1 MILSSEIKIKIKKE
15 HFPNLI
21 YEFYKHSCDIHRL
34 DLIDSEDRE
43 DIYLIETVYSSRKNY
58 ISLIDILKKNT
69 GKYNILEQKNSIE
82 EKIKGGLM
90 EIKSRNPVE
99 NTNDYNMSI
108 LGAVELIKEKI
119 NAGRGAEYCSVSNN
133 AAVISCANLSEDVKH
148 EDLLKLYTETEKDAL
163 TLSAFTGLNGVPLLL
178 NFSNSDDIIK
188 TITRIE
194 KTFSLIRMVKSGVED
209 YLIADQIADSIS
221 IPFLSRDYDEVPL
234 YLLAAAILIVKKY
247 ELNPADTA
255 AGFIGVNSTSLRCSK
270 LFNKTGFFKVL
281 GHDNNDRM
289 MMEFEKYGGLATSNE
304 NILLNSD
311 IVFIIKNN
319 LEEINLSRIRPGQFV
334 ILFENYNS
342 ENLKI
347 IKERGAREIIKLDYN
362 SINHI
367 HPGVTEGILKSK
379 KLRMSDQ
386 TLVYTAKK
394 LSMLM
399 NINFSLPDLFS
410 SIHEKIAAAICETH

>member
-1 MILSSEIKIKIKKE
+1 MILSSEIKIKTKKE
-15 HFPNLI
+15 NFPNLI
-21 YEFYKHSCDIHRL
+21 YEFYKHSCDVHRL

-58 ISLIDILKKNT
+58 ISLIEILKKNT

-82 EKIKGGLM
+82 EKIRGGLM
-90 EIKSRNPVE
+90 ETKSRNPVE
-99 NTNDYNMSI
+99 NINDYNMNI
-108 LGAVELIKEKI
+108 LGAAELIKEKI
-119 NAGRGAEYCSVSNN
+119 DSGHGAEYCSVSNN
-133 AAVISCANLSEDVKH
+133 AAVISCANLSEDVKQ

-178 NFSNSDDIIK
+178 NFSSADDIIK
-188 TITRIE
+188 TISRIE
-194 KTFSLIRMVKSGVED
+194 KSFSLIRMVTSGVED

-221 IPFLSRDYDEVPL
+221 IPFLSKDYDEVPL
-234 YLLAAAILIVKKY
+234 YLLAVAILIVKKY

-255 AGFIGVNSTSLRCSK
+255 AGFIGVNSISLRCSK

-289 MMEFEKYGGLATSNE
+289 MMEFEKHGGLATSNE

-319 LEEINLSRIRPGQFV
+319 LDEINLNRIRPGQFV
-334 ILFENYNS
+334 ILFDNYNS
-342 ENLKI
+342 QNLKA

-379 KLRMSDQ
+379 KRRMNDQ
-386 TLVYTAKK
+386 TLVYAAKK

-399 NINFSLPDLFS
+399 NINFTMPDLFS
-410 SIHEKIAAAICETH
+410 SIHEKISAAICETR